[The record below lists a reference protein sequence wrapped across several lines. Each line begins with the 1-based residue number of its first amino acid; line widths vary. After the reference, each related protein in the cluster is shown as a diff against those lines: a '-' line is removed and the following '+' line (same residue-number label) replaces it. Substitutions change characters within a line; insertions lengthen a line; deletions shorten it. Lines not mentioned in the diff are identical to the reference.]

1 MTTPSDDGSGSPT
14 PTPHGPGFSFV
25 DRVEVDAVAGT
36 ARGEKWLDPAMP
48 FFADH
53 FPGRPLMPGVLLI
66 EAAAQAAGCLWGR
79 RRNHDTPEPF
89 ALVRVDKFK
98 LSAPV
103 LPGTL
108 LVVDVRWVRDFGP
121 MAEFEARLSVSGQ
134 PVASGVVVLAASE

>member
-1 MTTPSDDGSGSPT
+1 MSASPL
-14 PTPHGPGFSFV
+14 PTPHGPGFSFI
-25 DRVEVDAVAGT
+25 DRVAVDSSLES

-66 EAAAQAAGCLWGR
+66 EAAAQAAGCLWGSR
-79 RRNHDTPEPF
+79 RKNAEPEPF

-103 LPGTL
+103 LPGAL
-108 LVVDVRWVRDFGP
+108 LVAEVKWLRDFGP
-121 MAEFEARLSVSGQ
+121 MAEFEARLSVGGL
-134 PVASGVVVLAASE
+134 PVASGVVVLAAAAD